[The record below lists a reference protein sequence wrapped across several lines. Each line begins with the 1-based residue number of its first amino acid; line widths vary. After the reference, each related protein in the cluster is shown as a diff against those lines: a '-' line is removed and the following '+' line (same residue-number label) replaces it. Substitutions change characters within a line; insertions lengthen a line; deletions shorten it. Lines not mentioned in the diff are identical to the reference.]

1 MRSQVAAFKVP
12 LLAPGSEA
20 ELGDLRFRALMGE
33 ADWAKLPPPIRR
45 RFSKRLA
52 GGNTAVYTGA
62 VIETQMSRAGW
73 WLAQAAR
80 LIGGPLPISRD
91 AHVPSVV
98 TVTED
103 VASAGQHW
111 TRLYARRRGFPH
123 IVHSS
128 KRFAGP
134 TGLEEYVGCGVGM
147 ALTIHVEPHVPE
159 KWVPVFREGHG
170 SRQDYA
176 LIFRAVHYFLQIAG
190 RRFRLPRWLSPG
202 SLAVTHAELGDG
214 RFLFRLDITHP
225 RLGPLIQQTAAF
237 TEAHP

>member
-1 MRSQVAAFKVP
+1 MRSQVAASKVP
-12 LLAPGSEA
+12 LLAPGSEPQ
-20 ELGDLRFRALMGE
+20 LGDLRFRALLGE
-33 ADWAKLPPPIRR
+33 VDWAKLPPPIRR

-52 GGNTAVYTGA
+52 GGDTAVYTGT
-62 VIETQMSRAGW
+62 VIETRMSRAGW

-91 AHVPSVV
+91 AQMPSVV

-103 VASAGQHW
+103 VACAGQHW
-111 TRLYARRRGFPH
+111 TRLYARRHGFPQV
-123 IVHSS
+123 VHSS

-147 ALTIHVEPHVPE
+147 ALTIHVEN
-159 KWVPVFREGHG
+159 
-170 SRQDYA
+170 QA
-176 LIFRAVHYFLQIAG
+176 LIFRAAHYFMQLG
-190 RRFRLPRWLSPG
+190 RFRLRLPRWLSPG

>member
-1 MRSQVAAFKVP
+1 MRSQVAVSKVP
-12 LLAPGSEA
+12 LLAPGKEP
-20 ELGDLRFRALMGE
+20 ELGDLRFRALLGE
-33 ADWAKLPPPIRR
+33 ADWAKLPAPIRR

-52 GGNTAVYTGA
+52 GGATAVYTGE

-91 AHVPSVV
+91 AQMPSVV

-147 ALTIHVEPHVPE
+147 ALTIHVEH
-159 KWVPVFREGHG
+159 
-170 SRQDYA
+170 QA
-176 LIFRAVHYFLQIAG
+176 LTFRAAHYFLQVANW
-190 RRFRLPRWLSPG
+190 RLRLPRWLSPG

-214 RFLFRLDITHP
+214 RFLFKLEITHP